1 MEANQIY
8 WDMRLPRRVLETVEI
23 RVCDVCSSIDEA
35 VMLAGL
41 CALVRTCHKGAEK
54 RRSRT
59 RGAPRDPA
67 RRTGSPRATGWAP
80 IS

>member
-1 MEANQIY
+1 MEANQVY
-8 WDMRLPRRVLETVEI
+8 WDMRLQKLETVEI

-41 CALVRTCHKGAEK
+41 CRALVRTCHERAE

-59 RGAPRDPA
+59 PRCAPRSCA